1 MSNRIKPV
9 NPANQFTVLTF
20 AEAKQPE
27 YKEKKGEGGG
37 YIEFGHRND
46 YPNYLVDLFNKSAKH
61 NAIIKGKVNYITGN
75 GFEKVA
81 EIDPVAEQFIAQAN
95 QAESLDDILRKCSID
110 QELFGGFYLQVVWSQ
125 IGETISEI
133 YHLDYTKVR
142 TNEDCTQFWYS
153 ENWKDTKYKRDVFN
167 AFNSQLRTGT
177 QILYVKEYRPN
188 LNTYALPGYFGALN
202 YIESD
207 IEISKHVLG
216 NAQTGFSASKLITLP
231 NGEPTDDEKRAIER
245 KFTDRFTGSDGKKF
259 ILSFVNDSSRKPVVE
274 DLGASDIT
282 KEDFGNVD
290 KMIQQNVFAGH
301 QITAPDLFGIST
313 PGQLGTRQ
321 QMRDSYEIFKNTYV
335 NDKQLLLEQ
344 VFSLLAKLRGAA
356 DGLKIKDVEPIGIE
370 FSEATIAQNLTKD
383 EIREKLGAP
392 KLEAKTSSSS
402 QDVIDALNSLSPL
415 VANKVLES
423 MTPNEIRAIVGLP
436 SEAGGENI
444 PDPTSA
450 PTAFMFSEDD
460 VISIFAEYGTS
471 KDEFSIFK
479 SREVFGQAPSDLEEN
494 LNLEFAIGELTQ
506 LEANVLDLI
515 SKDKRITPE
524 VIAGTIRVDIAIV
537 KSILENLKSK
547 GLITSSIVKGD
558 TVRILNQPLADLE
571 APKAQ
576 TKSFTIRYSYEWRSS
591 IPSGQR
597 DTAAHPSREFCARLM
612 DLNKL
617 YSRAEIEAISSR
629 VGYSVFDR
637 RGGWWTKPD
646 GVHSPSC
653 RHIWK
658 SQTVIKKG

>member
-75 GFEKVA
+75 GFKPKQDA
-81 EIDPVAEQFIAQAN
+81 DPVAEQFILQAN
-95 QAESLDDILRKCSID
+95 QAESLNDILRKCSID
-110 QELFGGFYLQVVWSQ
+110 QELFGGFYLQIVWSQ
-125 IGETISEI
+125 IGETIAEI

-142 TNEDCTQFWYS
+142 TNEDNTQFWYS

-167 AFNSQLRTGT
+167 AFNSQVRSGT
-177 QILYVKEYRPN
+177 QILYIKEYRPN

-321 QMRDSYEIFKNTYV
+321 QMRDSYEIFQNTYV

-344 VFSLLAKLRGAA
+344 VFSLLTKLHGSQG
-356 DGLKIKDVEPIGIE
+356 GLEIIPVEPIGIE
-370 FSEATIAQNLTKD
+370 FSEATIASVAPKEWIL
-383 EIREKLGAP
+383 EKLG
-392 KLEAKTSSSS
+392 
-402 QDVIDALNSLSPL
+402 IDITKYLQTQEIAQPEQ
-415 VANKVLES
+415 AMES
-423 MTPNEIRAIVGLP
+423 VTDRMQ
-436 SEAGGENI
+436 
-444 PDPTSA
+444 
-450 PTAFMFSEDD
+450 FSEDD
-460 VISIFAEYGTS
+460 ILSMFENCGES
-471 KDEFSIFK
+471 KDDYSFFL
-479 SREVFGQAPSDLEEN
+479 SREAFGQAPSDLEET
-494 LNLEFAIGELTQ
+494 LNLEFAGEALTM
-506 LEANVLDLI
+506 LESNILDLI

-524 VIAGTIRVDIAIV
+524 VLAGT
-537 KSILENLKSK
+537 LKTDLTIINNVLA
-547 GLITSSIVKGD
+547 GLADKKLISVSSVKG
-558 TVRILNQPLADLE
+558 TTERKLEQPLSSLQ
-571 APKAQ
+571 APKP
-576 TKSFTIRYSYEWRSS
+576 SVSEFMVRYSYEWRT
-591 IPSGQR
+591 GFNNTDLR
-597 DTAAHPSREFCARLM
+597 TSREFCKRLIG
-612 DLNKL
+612 LNRL
-617 YSRAEIEAISSR
+617 YSRADIESISAR
-629 VGYSVFDR
+629 LGYSVFDR

-653 RHIWK
+653 RHVWK
-658 SQTVIKKG
+658 SQVVIRKNQ

>member
-37 YIEFGHRND
+37 YIEFGHKND

-61 NAIIKGKVNYITGN
+61 NAIIKGKVNYITAN

-81 EIDPVAEQFIAQAN
+81 EIDPIAEQFIKQAN
-95 QAESLDDILRKCSID
+95 DAESLNDILRKCSID
-110 QELFGGFYLQVVWSQ
+110 QELFGGFYLQVIWSQ
-125 IGETISEI
+125 VGDSIASI

-142 TNEDCTQFWYS
+142 TNEDNTQFWYS
-153 ENWKDTKYKRDVFN
+153 ENWKETKYKRDVFN
-167 AFNSQLRTGT
+167 AFNTQIRSGT

-321 QMRDSYEIFKNTYV
+321 QMRDSYEIFQNTYV

-344 VFSLLAKLRGAA
+344 VFSLLAKLRGSV
-356 DGLKIKDVEPIGIE
+356 DGLKINPVEPIGLE

-392 KLEAKTSSSS
+392 RLEAKTSSTS

-436 SEAGGENI
+436 NEPGGENI
-444 PDPTSA
+444 PDPTTA
-450 PTAFMFSEDD
+450 PTAFKFSEED
-460 VISIFAEYGTS
+460 VIEIFKEYGVN
-471 KDEFSIFK
+471 KEEFAIFK
-479 SREVFGQAPSDLEEN
+479 SREVFSSAPSDLEES
-494 LNLEFAIGELTQ
+494 LNLDFAVSELTQ

-515 SKDKRITPE
+515 SKDKRMTAE
-524 VIAGTIRVDIAIV
+524 VIAGAIKTDVAIV
-537 KSILENLKSK
+537 NKVLEGLETK
-547 GLITSSIVKGD
+547 GLLVVKVNRG
-558 TVRILNQPLADLE
+558 TTERSLSQPLSRLD
-571 APKAQ
+571 AP
-576 TKSFTIRYSYEWRSS
+576 TPNTTSFTIRYSYEWRSS
-591 IPSGQR
+591 IPPNQRNSG
-597 DTAAHPSREFCARLM
+597 AHPSRPFCARLM
-612 DLNKL
+612 ELNRL
-617 YSRAEIEAISSR
+617 YSRAEIESISAR
-629 VGYSVFDR
+629 LGYSVFDR

-653 RHIWK
+653 RHVWQ
-658 SQTVIKKG
+658 SQTVIKRG